1 MRGMGKKGN
10 SMLVQW
16 LGLGVFTA
24 MARVQ
29 PLVRGLRSHKPAMLP
44 KKKKKRRGKMDKLPM
59 IAIEQ
64 GVLVEKCAK
73 VGHLT

>member
-29 PLVRGLRSHKPAMLP
+29 PLVRGLRSHKPAMWP
-44 KKKKKRRGKMDKLPM
+44 KKKKMRGNMDKLPM